1 MSVFDPVILSQ
12 LQLLA
17 KAMADTTAAISAAI
31 ANVDGD
37 VAVVGGQV
45 TGVGTQ
51 VTTVDNKV
59 VTVSGQVNAVS
70 NALATLQA
78 TANTINNT
86 ANVINAKNT
95 GIKSVQRG
103 VLVLNDPQ
111 ATGTVA
117 ITAVNPAK
125 SELRFLGCTPYV
137 NPMAISLE
145 GGTAIRGTRAYATQY
160 GSTTGH
166 WELTEWN

>member
-37 VAVVGGQV
+37 VAV
-45 TGVGTQ
+45 VGTQ

-103 VLVLNDPQ
+103 VLVLNVPQ

-125 SELRFLGCTPYV
+125 SELRFLGSTPYM

-145 GGTAIRGTRAYATQY
+145 GGTAIRGARAYATEY
-160 GSTTGH
+160 GSTTGY

>member
-1 MSVFDPVILSQ
+1 MSILDPVILSQ

-17 KAMADTTAAISAAI
+17 KSMAETLAALGTS
-31 ANVDGD
+31 
-37 VAVVGGQV
+37 V
-45 TGVGTQ
+45 TGVKTDVG
-51 VTTVDNKV
+51 
-59 VTVSGQVNAVS
+59 TVSGQVNAVS

-103 VLVLNDPQ
+103 VI
-111 ATGTVA
+111 TYKGTSSAAVT
-117 ITAVNPAK
+117 ISAVNVAK
-125 SELRFLGCTPYV
+125 SELRFLGGSNNGAWP
-137 NPMAISLE
+137 
-145 GGTAIRGTRAYATQY
+145 GGRIELTNATTVSIV
-160 GSTTGH
+160 STINLSAPAMVG

>member
-1 MSVFDPVILSQ
+1 MSILDPVILSQ

-17 KAMADTTAAISAAI
+17 KSMAETLAALGTS
-31 ANVDGD
+31 
-37 VAVVGGQV
+37 V
-45 TGVGTQ
+45 TGVKTDVG
-51 VTTVDNKV
+51 
-59 VTVSGQVNAVS
+59 TVSGQVNAVS

-111 ATGTVA
+111 DTGTVA

-145 GGTAIRGTRAYATQY
+145 GGTAIRGKRVYGTQH

>member
-17 KAMADTTAAISAAI
+17 KSMADTTAAISAAI

-37 VAVVGGQV
+37 VAVVAGQV

-51 VTTVDNKV
+51 VTTVG
-59 VTVSGQVNAVS
+59 TAVA
-70 NALATLQA
+70 ALQG
-78 TANTINNT
+78 TANTINATVNT
-86 ANVINAKNT
+86 INNSAGTK

-103 VLVLNDPQ
+103 VLVLTEPN

-125 SELRFLGCTPYV
+125 SELRFLGSFGSG
-137 NPMAISLE
+137 NPMALSLE
-145 GGTAIRGTRAYATQY
+145 GGSAIRGTRQH
-160 GSTTGH
+160 GSGFGASTAN